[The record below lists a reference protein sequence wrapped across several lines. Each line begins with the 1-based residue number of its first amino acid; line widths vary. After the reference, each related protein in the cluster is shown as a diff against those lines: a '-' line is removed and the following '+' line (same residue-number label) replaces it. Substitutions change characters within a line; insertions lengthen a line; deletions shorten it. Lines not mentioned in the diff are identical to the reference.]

1 MLSDGCRYQKEPK
14 AHKMLGVVSCS
25 LSQASVSGRQSCFR
39 DTLSFAPAG
48 LVVGQLDVRYCNGL
62 PGSINHALRLL
73 VASGASEFLSFVLES
88 IIRGRRAPH
97 KKHWLAAVRTARL
110 IVHTKVSR
118 IPQLVPHKP
127 RPPEPDLNDNAIKRW
142 KCVDSRTV
150 QRLRSSSTRS
160 ANLQSIWGQDQSSA

>member
-1 MLSDGCRYQKEPK
+1 
-14 AHKMLGVVSCS
+14 MLGVVSCS

-48 LVVGQLDVRYCNGL
+48 LVVGQLDARYCNGL

-73 VASGASEFLSFVLES
+73 IASGASEFLSFVLES

-150 QRLRSSSTRS
+150 QRRRSSATRS